1 MKNCTKTGSSEMMI
15 ESGSDFSLV
24 ESFLDEYYLFRR
36 NILSGKTE
44 YLIIKKDDESE
55 LEEKD
60 GDWKVLTNNAFNS
73 IVRHAKRLGI
83 GENKSP
89 RQDIDEFINSEE
101 VPVYNPIK
109 EYLESLPKWDG
120 QNQVA
125 ELFGRIP
132 GLTSEQLNW
141 CSIWLRSAVAH
152 WLQMDMLHGNE
163 AVPILIG
170 QQGCGKSTFAVRLL
184 PEKLRQYFLDHIN
197 FGNKF
202 DSEMALTHNLFV
214 NIDELANMGA
224 SQQGKLKQ
232 TLSKVRVN
240 GRPIFGKS
248 QDDRLRFASFLAT
261 TNDEHP
267 LCDPTGSRRYICLHI
282 PAGEYID
289 NSSVINYD
297 QLYAQVMSELCHQQ
311 TPYWFTNDEVARIQQ
326 KNLPFFKTD
335 DLESM
340 IRNCFRVPEGEE
352 EDEGKWMNCSEIFQV
367 LHEHY
372 PMLMSNLSTKI
383 RIGQSL
389 KLMGCKMKHT
399 KKGQAYQLIELKQ
412 K

>member
-1 MKNCTKTGSSEMMI
+1 MKNSTKNGSSEMMI

-55 LEEKD
+55 QEAKD

-163 AVPILIG
+163 TVPVIIG

-184 PEKLRQYFLDHIN
+184 PEELRQYFLDHIN

-214 NIDELANMGA
+214 NVDELANITVA
-224 SQQGKLKQ
+224 QQGKLKQ
-232 TLSKVRVN
+232 TLSKVKVN

-248 QDDRLRFASFLAT
+248 QADRRRYASFLAT

-267 LCDPTGSRRYICLHI
+267 LCDPTGSRRYLCLRV
-282 PAGEYID
+282 PDGEFID
-289 NSSVINYD
+289 NNSAINYD
-297 QLYAQVMSELCHQQ
+297 QLYAQMMYELRDKQ
-311 TPYWFTNDEVARIQQ
+311 TPYWFTNDEVARIQEFNQ
-326 KNLPFFKTD
+326 PFFKVD
-335 DLESM
+335 DLETM
-340 IRNCFRVPEGEE
+340 ISYCFRMPAEE
-352 EDEGKWMNCSEIFQV
+352 EEGKWMVSSEVFDV
-367 LHEHY
+367 LHLQY
-372 PMLMSNLSTKI
+372 PMLVGNMSTKVK
-383 RIGQSL
+383 IGQTL
-389 KLMGCKMKHT
+389 KFMGCKSKHT
-399 KKGQAYQLIELKQ
+399 KHGQAYQLLALSA
-412 K
+412 